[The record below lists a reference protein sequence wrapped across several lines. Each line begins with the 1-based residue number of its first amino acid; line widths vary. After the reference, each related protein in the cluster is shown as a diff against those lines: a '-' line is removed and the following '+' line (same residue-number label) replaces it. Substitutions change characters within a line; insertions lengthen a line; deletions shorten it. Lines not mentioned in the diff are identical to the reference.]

1 MCSKTIFENWLFS
14 ASIKGAEANAMIY
27 AVAATA
33 SVNGLHMKD
42 YFTRFFHSCWGL
54 CFCLGKYV
62 KSFRQPGWAGDC
74 CGGIVYLADTLL
86 GRMNHIHY
94 GL

>member
-42 YFTRFFHSCWGL
+42 YFTRFFTA
-54 CFCLGKYV
+54 
-62 KSFRQPGWAGDC
+62 AGDFASAWVNMLNPFASRD
-74 CGGIVYLADTLL
+74 GLAIVVEA
-86 GRMNHIHY
+86 
-94 GL
+94 